1 MEVRFLGG
9 ADGVGASCVYVELAG
24 SQILVDAGVRMSGRD
39 RLPDLAALDGRD
51 LAAIF
56 VTHAHADHIGALPLV
71 HEHFPHVP
79 IYATP
84 ATIRLI
90 EVMLADAVRVMSRRA
105 ADELEIPLYDDA
117 LVASMLRALRPL
129 QPEEQSVA
137 RLPGVVVHARRAGH
151 VAGAVSLGFDAP
163 DGRLA
168 ISGDVSMTAQ
178 RSVLGALVPAP
189 KHPHLLVL
197 ESTYGARLHPNRRQE
212 ELRLAQSVA
221 EWVQSGH
228 VLIPAFALG
237 RAQEVTLILRSAQ
250 RDGLIPEFPIYIDG
264 LVRTVCA
271 AYAGFPDA
279 LTPALR
285 NHLLRGGRPFLGGSV
300 RAVETPAQRERILE
314 GPPCCIIASSGMLT
328 GGPSAFYAARLV
340 DRADAAIV
348 VTGYQD
354 EEAPGRK
361 LLDLAE
367 QDAGG
372 QIAIEGRLAPVRC
385 RVAKYALSAHADAS
399 ELAGLVRALQPR
411 AVALVHGDAE
421 ARAALAAKLKGL
433 AEVILA
439 HDGMALPVAPGARGG
454 PRPTASAP
462 SPKDISL
469 PVGVGQ
475 GAPLEAAGVERLW
488 QLLSDGSG
496 VQTFGVRELAR
507 AWYGDAAGP
516 QNEAKAQE
524 ALEGEQICF
533 APVAGVA
540 GLWRVRAAVEVR
552 RDAAAGRRAAAG
564 PARPD
569 QMAIQAVIDRR
580 LGDAPDLYRRS
591 VDAATGA
598 ITLGFFFPDVAGA
611 RYADAI
617 AAIAEEAG
625 VPVALASEPHQQALA
640 DAALAV
646 LPAGLSA
653 TRTPSIKFALRTV
666 QVRCDG
672 AAEPAALH
680 DAEQAFREQTG
691 WRLEILS
698 AAPPARLAETAM
710 VQPGTVK
717 AEQQS
722 VALDIARE
730 LFPTYLGC
738 YKISLDAPATTLT
751 LRFYFPDVAAVIHKD
766 RLEQLAASTGWTVRV
781 YPQTHQ
787 EELVRAAI
795 DVLPAGVQLDG
806 RPSLDQERRTV
817 VARCRGTLEPKQV
830 EVVQATFA
838 ERTGWALALAF
849 GG

>member
-9 ADGVGASCVYVELAG
+9 AGGVGASCVYVELAG
-24 SQILVDAGVRMSGRD
+24 RQLLVDAGVRMGGRD

-105 ADELEIPLYDDA
+105 AEELEIPLYDDA
-117 LVASMLRALRPL
+117 LVASMLRSLRPL

-163 DGRLA
+163 DGRLV

-189 KHPHLLVL
+189 KRPHLLVL
-197 ESTYGARLHPNRRQE
+197 ESTYGARLHPNRHQE
-212 ELRLAQSVA
+212 EQRLAQSVA
-221 EWVQSGH
+221 EWVRSGH

-237 RAQEVTLILRSAQ
+237 RAQEVILILRSAQ
-250 RDGLIPEFPIYIDG
+250 RDGLIPEFQIYVDG
-264 LVRTVCA
+264 LVRTICA
-271 AYAGFPDA
+271 AYAGFPNA

-300 RAVETPAQRERILE
+300 RAVENPAERERILE

-340 DRADAAIV
+340 ERADAAIV

-367 QDAGG
+367 QGAGG
-372 QIAIEGRLAPVRC
+372 EISIAGRTAPVRC
-385 RVAKYALSAHADAS
+385 RVATYALSAHADGG
-399 ELAGLVRALQPR
+399 ELAGMVRALQPR
-411 AVALVHGDAE
+411 AVALVHGDPE
-421 ARAALAAKLKGL
+421 ARAALGAKLAGL
-433 AEVILA
+433 AEVILP
-439 HDGMALPVAPGARGG
+439 HDGMALPIAAAARGG
-454 PRPTASAP
+454 LRVAAP
-462 SPKDISL
+462 ANPHGSSL

-475 GAPLEAAGVERLW
+475 GAPLDTAGVERLW
-488 QLLSDGSG
+488 QALNDGSG

-507 AWYGDAAGP
+507 VWYGDAAGP
-516 QNEAKAQE
+516 QDEAQTQA
-524 ALEGEQICF
+524 ALEGEQISF

-540 GLWRVRAAVEVR
+540 GLWRLRAAVEVR
-552 RDAAAGRRAAAG
+552 RDAAAGRRGTAG

-569 QMAIQAVIDRR
+569 QMAIQAIIDRR

-591 VDAATGA
+591 VDATSGA
-598 ITLGFFFPDVAGA
+598 VTLGFFFPDVAGA
-611 RYADAI
+611 RYAEAI
-617 AAIAEEAG
+617 AALAEEAG

-640 DAALAV
+640 EAALAA
-646 LPAGLSA
+646 LPDGLSA
-653 TRTPSIKFALRTV
+653 MRAPSIKFALRTV

-672 AAEPAALH
+672 AAEPMALR
-680 DAEQAFREQTG
+680 DAEQVFHERTG
-691 WRLEILS
+691 WRLEIVS
-698 AAPPARLAETAM
+698 AAPPARPAETAV
-710 VQPGTVK
+710 VQPG
-717 AEQQS
+717 AMESAQQS
-722 VALDIARE
+722 IALDIARE
-730 LFPTYLGC
+730 LFPSYLGC

-751 LRFYFPDVAAVIHKD
+751 LRFYFPDVAVVSHQD

-781 YPQTHQ
+781 HPQTHQ
-787 EELVRAAI
+787 EELIRAVTQ
-795 DVLPAGVQLDG
+795 VLPAGVELDG
-806 RPSLDQERRTV
+806 RPSLDQERRV
-817 VARCRGTLEPKQV
+817 VSARCRRALTPEQV
-830 EVVQATFA
+830 EAAQASFA
-838 ERTGWALALAF
+838 ERTGWALALAV
-849 GG
+849 GS

>member
-9 ADGVGASCVYVELAG
+9 ADGVGASCAYIELAG
-24 SQILVDAGVRMSGRD
+24 RQILVDAGVRMGGRD

-117 LVASMLRALRPL
+117 LVASMLRSLRPL

-137 RLPGVVVHARRAGH
+137 SLPGVVVHARRAGH

-212 ELRLAQSVA
+212 ELRLAEAVA
-221 EWVQSGH
+221 EWVRGGH

-237 RAQEVTLILRSAQ
+237 RAQEVILILRSAQ

-285 NHLLRGGRPFLGGSV
+285 NHLLRGGRPFVGGSV
-300 RAVETPAQRERILE
+300 RAIETPAQRERILE

-328 GGPSAFYAARLV
+328 GGPSAFYASRLV
-340 DRADAAIV
+340 ERADAAIV

-367 QDAGG
+367 QGAGG
-372 QIAIEGRLAPVRC
+372 EITIAGRAAPVRC
-385 RVAKYALSAHADAS
+385 RVAKYALSAHADGG
-399 ELAGLVRALQPR
+399 ELAGVVRALQPR
-411 AVALVHGDAE
+411 AVALVHGDPE
-421 ARAALAAKLKGL
+421 ARAALAAKLEGL
-433 AEVILA
+433 AEVILP
-439 HDGMALPVAPGARGG
+439 HDGMALPIAAGGVARLQVAVSPEAK
-454 PRPTASAP
+454 SAP
-462 SPKDISL
+462 I
-469 PVGVGQ
+469 PVGIGQ
-475 GAPLEAAGVERLW
+475 DAPLDAAGIERLW
-488 QLLSDGSG
+488 QALGDGSG
-496 VQTFGVRELAR
+496 VQTYSVRELAR
-507 AWYGDAAGP
+507 IWYGDAAGP
-516 QNEAKAQE
+516 QDETQAEESLA
-524 ALEGEQICF
+524 GEQLCF
-533 APVAGVA
+533 APVPGVA
-540 GLWRVRAAVEVR
+540 GLWRLRTAVEVR
-552 RDAAAGRRAAAG
+552 RDVAAGRRAAAG

-569 QMAIQAVIDRR
+569 QTAIQAIIDRR
-580 LGDAPDLYRRS
+580 LGEAPDLYRRS

-598 ITLGFFFPDVAGA
+598 VTLGFFFPDVAAA

-640 DAALAV
+640 DAALAA
-646 LPAGLSA
+646 LPTGLSA
-653 TRTPSIKFALRTV
+653 TRAPSIKFALRAV

-672 AAEPAALH
+672 AGEPAALR
-680 DAEQAFREQTG
+680 DAEQIFQERTG
-691 WRLEILS
+691 WRLEIVS
-698 AAPPARLAETAM
+698 AAPPARPAEAA
-710 VQPGTVK
+710 VIQAGAIAP
-717 AEQQS
+717 AAQN
-722 VALDIARE
+722 VALDTARE
-730 LFPTYLGC
+730 LFPSYLGC
-738 YKISLDAPATTLT
+738 YKIGLDAAATTLT
-751 LRFYFPDVAAVIHKD
+751 LRFYFPDVAAVAHKE
-766 RLEQLAASTGWTVRV
+766 RLEQLAASTGWAVKIH
-781 YPQTHQ
+781 PQAHQ
-787 EELVRAAI
+787 EELIRAAA
-795 DVLPAGVQLDG
+795 DVLPDNVQLDG
-806 RPSLDQERRTV
+806 RPSLDHDRRMV
-817 VARCRGTLEPKQV
+817 VARCRGALAPEDI
-830 EVVQATFA
+830 EAAQAAFA
-838 ERTGWALALAF
+838 ERTGWALAL